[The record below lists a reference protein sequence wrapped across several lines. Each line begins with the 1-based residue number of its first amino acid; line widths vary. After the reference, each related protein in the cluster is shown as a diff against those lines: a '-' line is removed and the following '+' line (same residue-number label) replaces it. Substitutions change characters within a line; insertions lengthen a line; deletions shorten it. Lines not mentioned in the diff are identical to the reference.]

1 MSDLTSLASSALPSD
16 WQPLHGP
23 ERRYPARADAQQPP
37 RDERAICERCLGG
50 TCCTTE
56 GPIALTAFDVLR
68 LCAALDLPPAEFF
81 RLFTQDRFD
90 GADGERYRQW
100 LADPGSSVVSFL
112 RRRTLDAASPC
123 LFLKYIAEPDGTPRR
138 VCSVHPA
145 RPLACREY
153 YHDTCR
159 KRWTGEMAV
168 LQAIGYEAVRDGLV
182 DLAEAER
189 RLAACEPRG
198 DDEPLSVSW
207 RRAHWLELRRALQP
221 EAANHEGAADPRL
234 AALQDPVEDK
244 LNRLLSSPRLRF
256 EEKYGPEPMAEQLHR
271 YDAGLSLA
279 LGGERAR
286 LLDIARRPAGALPLH
301 TGDDLAPHLGLRGL
315 VVERGAVAEP
325 GAAAAPPAD
334 ELLNF
339 AQAAR
344 RQPDRME
351 VERPAALHL
360 ALVVAL
366 GRHPEA
372 DRPAWRSA
380 RAWHAA
386 AALALCQRALAA
398 SPADRADADVAEAD
412 AADAELEAAT
422 GLAALAQA
430 GSAEA
435 AESLRHWRTTR
446 RGRALRATLPSLLA
460 ALQAPRTAH
469 CVVHR
474 LPLLALLTPA
484 TALHDVLAALWFHR
498 QTRRL
503 ETATLLTLADHCLRQ
518 PGVDLAALAPAWTA
532 LRALVD
538 EAPASMWDARP
549 SEVAD
554 LWHDAYV
561 LRAIDRAGLRAEA
574 AALLSEPTLTPARA
588 APRRP
593 NPTSNADA
601 TPTTRRRR

>member
-1 MSDLTSLASSALPSD
+1 MSDPAAPPGSD

-23 ERRYPARADAQQPP
+23 DRRYPARADAQQPP

-168 LQAIGYEAVRDGLV
+168 LQAIGYEAVRDGAV
-182 DLAEAER
+182 DVDEVER
-189 RLAACEPRG
+189 RLAGCGPRG
-198 DDEPLSVSW
+198 DDEPLSVAW
-207 RRAHWLELRRALQP
+207 RRAQWLELRRALQP

-234 AALQDPVEDK
+234 AAMQDAVDDK
-244 LNRLLSSPRLRF
+244 LNRLLSTPRLRF

-279 LGGERAR
+279 LGAERVR

-301 TGDDLAPHLGLRGL
+301 TGDDLAPHLGQRGL
-315 VVERGAVAEP
+315 VAERGAVAEP
-325 GAAAAPPAD
+325 GVAAASPAD
-334 ELLNF
+334 ELLHF

-351 VERPAALHL
+351 VEHPAALHL

-372 DRPAWRSA
+372 ARPAWRSA

-386 AALALCQRALAA
+386 AALALCQQALQGVPA
-398 SPADRADADVAEAD
+398 SDEAGAEGAG
-412 AADAELEAAT
+412 AELDAAT

-430 GSAEA
+430 GSTEA
-435 AESLRHWRTTR
+435 AEWLRRWRVTR
-446 RGRALRATLPSLLA
+446 RGRALRDTLPSMLA
-460 ALQAPRTAH
+460 ALPEPRTAVQ
-469 CVVHR
+469 VVHR
-474 LPLLALLTPA
+474 LPLLAQFAPA
-484 TALHDVLAALWFHR
+484 AALRDALAALWSG
-498 QTRRL
+498 RRL
-503 ETATLLTLADHCLRQ
+503 RRIDTPMLLTLADHCLRQ
-518 PGVDLAALAPAWTA
+518 PGVDRVALAPAWPA

-538 EAPASMWDARP
+538 EVPASMWDARP

-574 AALLSEPTLTPARA
+574 RALRFEPRRTPTSPPRQNVRAPANSTKPATAHAATPAPA
-588 APRRP
+588 
-593 NPTSNADA
+593 
-601 TPTTRRRR
+601 RRRR